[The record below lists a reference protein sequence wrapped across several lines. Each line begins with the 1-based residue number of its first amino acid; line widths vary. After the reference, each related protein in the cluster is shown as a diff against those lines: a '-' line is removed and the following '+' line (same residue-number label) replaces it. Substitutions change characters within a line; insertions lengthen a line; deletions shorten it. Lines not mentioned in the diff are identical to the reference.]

1 MGQEE
6 ELIFVKLTND
16 INSLRKSIEHAEM
29 LAQRRDETVQI
40 LTKQIEQLS
49 IALFKNDFEP
59 QNTILARIQKIE
71 AFMKLLDETRFKLSG
86 SLALTMWAMGAMGA
100 LAGIVFIFLAFAFI
114 KNNMYSYTWSEEL
127 RRLLVILCT
136 GWIAISAAIAAGM
149 NDLKNK

>member
-1 MGQEE
+1 MGKEE

-100 LAGIVFIFLAFAFI
+100 LAGIVLTIYNTFF
-114 KNNMYSYTWSEEL
+114 K
-127 RRLLVILCT
+127 
-136 GWIAISAAIAAGM
+136 
-149 NDLKNK
+149 K

>member
-6 ELIFVKLTND
+6 ELIFVKLTSD
-16 INSLRKSIEHAEM
+16 INSLRKSIEHSEI
-29 LAQRRDETVQI
+29 LAQKRDERIEQ

-49 IALFKNDFEP
+49 LALFKNDFEP

-100 LAGIVFIFLAFAFI
+100 LAGIALAIYNAFF
-114 KNNMYSYTWSEEL
+114 K
-127 RRLLVILCT
+127 
-136 GWIAISAAIAAGM
+136 
-149 NDLKNK
+149 K